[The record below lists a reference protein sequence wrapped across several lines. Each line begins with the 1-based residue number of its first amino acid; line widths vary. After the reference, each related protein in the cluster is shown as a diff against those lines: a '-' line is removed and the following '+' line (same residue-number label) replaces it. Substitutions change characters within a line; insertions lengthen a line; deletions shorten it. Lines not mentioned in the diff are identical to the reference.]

1 MSMVGLLVP
10 GDTLLWRHQPD
21 SWWRCD
27 APARSRAEAGGCVLW
42 RVNKALDEREGVSA
56 HTAV

>member
-1 MSMVGLLVP
+1 MVGLLVP